1 MAYICGKY
9 DILESALGRW
19 FEKATGKTPEEYRDV
34 DRKIVSLDI
43 AITAEARR
51 WVKDAF
57 GPNWFGRQF
66 VLEFDDRD
74 NAQATIARPYR
85 YLGFTGYSVEAI
97 DEKTLRRVSLDG
109 GPEIWSEIRK
119 KVARA
124 KPYHGAERLSF
135 WGKDE
140 DLSARSRVLHTIR
153 LMLFDPED
161 DSTLRQRADE
171 IDERLRRA
179 PTLTLLYQSLT
190 PDEKAELAH
199 RINNPPVQAVVT
211 ENGRSRSLLLE
222 PELEVLAMLERGEDV
237 ASPLHEWA

>member
-9 DILESALGRW
+9 DTLEVALRRW
-19 FEKATGKTPEEYRDV
+19 FEKTTEKTPEEYGDV

-51 WVKDAF
+51 WVKNAF

-74 NAQATIARPYR
+74 NPQATIKRRYR

-97 DEKTLRRVSLDG
+97 DEKSLGKVVFDG

-124 KPYHGAERLSF
+124 KPYHAAERLSF
-135 WGKDE
+135 SGEDE
-140 DLSARSRVLHTIR
+140 D
-153 LMLFDPED
+153 PE
-161 DSTLRQRADE
+161 RQEPRAQYD
-171 IDERLRRA
+171 
-179 PTLTLLYQSLT
+179 
-190 PDEKAELAH
+190 
-199 RINNPPVQAVVT
+199 QAD
-211 ENGRSRSLLLE
+211 
-222 PELEVLAMLERGEDV
+222 AF
-237 ASPLHEWA
+237 